1 MGKVHSKIKPSN
13 SRSVSFMSSPN
24 PNTTPLPPSPRGAN
38 RLRWGVSPVRRMMR
52 RRMLL
57 PRVRSI
63 RTRKKCPRL
72 RLQLHTLFLH
82 QTQLF
87 QQILRMRL
95 SRPCRPL
102 WLPSCRRIIFWHI
115 GRKSCRAILV
125 TAVRHLI
132 RWFIIHRISISF
144 LTGALPSI
152 VIRWK
157 SPIMK
162 CAAFL
167 NGSTAKA
174 TRMTRL
180 P

>member
-1 MGKVHSKIKPSN
+1 MIYFSFFCILLLTIGKVHSKIKPSN
-13 SRSVSFMSSPN
+13 RRSIPSCHLIRHPIPSSH
-24 PNTTPLPPSPRGAN
+24 PLPLMMLFRH
-38 RLRWGVSPVRRMMR
+38 RHPVRR
-52 RRMLL
+52 
-57 PRVRSI
+57 P
-63 RTRKKCPRL
+63 KKCPRL
-72 RLQLHTLFLH
+72 RLQLHTLFRH
-82 QTQLF
+82 RIKPFVQMP
-87 QQILRMRL
+87 RMHL
-95 SRPCRPL
+95 SRPCRRL
-102 WLPSCRRIIFWHI
+102 WLPSCRRIIFWRI

-157 SPIMK
+157 SPIIK